1 MRASN
6 SPSLCWSDGRK
17 ENDMGKYNIHAGH
30 CPQGQGASGAVGI
43 LKESVEDRIVKDR
56 VITLL
61 RNAGNVVHDCTDD
74 TNCDQK
80 TNLQRI
86 VAKCNQ
92 HSVDYDISIH
102 LNSGRRDPHG
112 DGSTGGVEVL
122 CYDEKTVELAK
133 RIADAISEEFGYTK
147 RNDGTTKYA
156 GVKIDKSLY
165 VLRHTNAPALLIECC
180 FVDDADDAAK
190 WNAERC
196 ANAIYKGI
204 TGETVNAK
212 DEWILDDTGWWYK
225 HKDGTY
231 TTNGWEYINGAWYYF
246 NGNGYMLTGWQHING
261 YWYYLDNSGA
271 MVTGWRSINE
281 NWFYFNSSGQMYEN
295 TWFKD
300 GQNWYYL
307 KEGGYMAA
315 NELLWVGNE
324 MFYFMSDGH
333 MARTNDRGALV

>member
-1 MRASN
+1 MRQK
-6 SPSLCWSDGRK
+6 G
-17 ENDMGKYNIHAGH
+17 ETMGKYNIHAGH

-56 VITLL
+56 LITLL
-61 RNAGNVVHDCTDD
+61 RNAGNTTYDCTDD

-122 CYDEKTVELAK
+122 CYDAKTVELAK

-147 RNDGTTKYA
+147 RSDKTTKYA
-156 GVKIDKSLY
+156 GVKINKGLY

-212 DEWILDDTGWWYK
+212 DEWILDSNGWWYK

-261 YWYYLDNSGA
+261 YWYYMDNSGA
-271 MVTGWRSINE
+271 MKTGWQSING
-281 NWFYFNSSGQMYEN
+281 NWFYLNESGQMYEN
-295 TWFKD
+295 TWYKD
-300 GQNWYYL
+300 GHNWYYL
-307 KEGGYMAA
+307 KSGGYMAHD
-315 NELLWVGNE
+315 ELLWVGNE

-333 MARTNDRGALV
+333 MARTDDRGALV

>member
-1 MRASN
+1 
-6 SPSLCWSDGRK
+6 
-17 ENDMGKYNIHAGH
+17 MGKYNIHAGH

-56 VITLL
+56 LIALL
-61 RNAGNVVHDCTDD
+61 RNAGNTAYDCTDD

-122 CYDEKTVELAK
+122 CYDAKTVELAK

-147 RNDGTTKYA
+147 RSDKTTKYA
-156 GVKIDKSLY
+156 GVKINKGLY

-212 DEWILDDTGWWYK
+212 DEWILDSNGWWYK
-225 HKDGTY
+225 HADGSY
-231 TTNGWEYINGAWYYF
+231 TKSAWEKIEGTWYYF
-246 NGNGYMLTGWQHING
+246 NENGYVVSGWQFINDHWYYLNEKHDGTFGAMKTGWQYING
-261 YWYYLDNSGA
+261 NWFRLREDGTMMEKEWYKDE
-271 MVTGWRSINE
+271 NE
-281 NWFYFNSSGQMYEN
+281 NWF
-295 TWFKD
+295 W
-300 GQNWYYL
+300 L
-307 KEGGYMAA
+307 KEGGYMAR
-315 NELLWVGNE
+315 NELVWIGSELYAFLN
-324 MFYFMSDGH
+324 DGH
-333 MARTNDRGALV
+333 MAHTNDRGALV

>member
-1 MRASN
+1 
-6 SPSLCWSDGRK
+6 
-17 ENDMGKYNIHAGH
+17 MGKYNIHAGH

-56 VITLL
+56 LITLL
-61 RNAGNVVHDCTDD
+61 RNAGNTAYDCTDD

-102 LNSGRRDPHG
+102 LNSGRRDSHG

-122 CYDEKTVELAK
+122 CYDAKTVELAK
-133 RIADAISEEFGYTK
+133 RIADAISKEFGYTK
-147 RNDGTTKYA
+147 RSDKTTKYA
-156 GVKIDKSLY
+156 GVKINKSLY
-165 VLRHTNAPALLIECC
+165 VLRHTNSPALLIECC

-212 DEWILDDTGWWYK
+212 DEWILDNTGWWYK

-261 YWYYLDNSGA
+261 YWYYMDNSGA
-271 MVTGWRSINE
+271 MKTGWQSVNG
-281 NWFYFNSSGQMYEN
+281 NWFRLQEDGTMMEN
-295 TWFKD
+295 TWYKD
-300 GQNWYYL
+300 ENGNWFWL
-307 KEGGYMAA
+307 KKGGYMAH
-315 NELLWVGNE
+315 NELVWIGSELYA
-324 MFYFMSDGH
+324 FLDDGH
-333 MARTNDRGALV
+333 MARTDDRGALV

>member
-1 MRASN
+1 MPDEAE
-6 SPSLCWSDGRK
+6 RK
-17 ENDMGKYNIHAGH
+17 IIMGKYNIHAGH

-56 VITLL
+56 LITLL
-61 RNAGNVVHDCTDD
+61 RNAGNTAYDCTDD

-92 HSVDYDISIH
+92 HAVDYDISIH

-122 CYDEKTVELAK
+122 CYDAKTVELAK

-147 RNDGTTKYA
+147 RSDKTTKYA
-156 GVKIDKSLY
+156 GVKINKSLY
-165 VLRHTNAPALLIECC
+165 VLRHTNSPALLIECC

-204 TGETVNAK
+204 TEETVNAK
-212 DEWILDDTGWWYK
+212 DEWILDSTGWWYR
-225 HKDGTY
+225 HADGSY
-231 TTNGWEYINGAWYYF
+231 TTNNWEKINGNWYYF
-246 NGNGYMLTGWQHING
+246 DGSGYMYTEGWHKIENHWYYMDKWGAMCTGWVYVNG
-261 YWYYLDNSGA
+261 
-271 MVTGWRSINE
+271 
-281 NWFYFNSSGQMYEN
+281 NWFYLQSDGAMLEN
-295 TWFKD
+295 
-300 GQNWYYL
+300 NWYKEGDAWYWL
-307 KEGGYMAA
+307 KDGGYMAKDEMLWIG
-315 NELLWVGNE
+315 NELYAFL
-324 MFYFMSDGH
+324 SDGR